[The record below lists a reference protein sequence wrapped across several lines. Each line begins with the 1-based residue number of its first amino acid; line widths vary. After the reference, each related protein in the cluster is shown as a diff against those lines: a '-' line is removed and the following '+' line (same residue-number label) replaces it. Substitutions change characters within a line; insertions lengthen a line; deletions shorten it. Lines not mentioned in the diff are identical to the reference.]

1 MRVNLLQRENIKA
14 VIDAVRAMGVA
25 ERDNFDTSDLFDAR
39 NPRQVW
45 ICILALGRAAYGI
58 SGYEGPCVGKV
69 EKGKAKGG
77 HGASTGGLWGKAG
90 GAYNSADSGVAIASR
105 QLE

>member
-1 MRVNLLQRENIKA
+1 M
-14 VIDAVRAMGVA
+14 
-25 ERDNFDTSDLFDAR
+25 
-39 NPRQVW
+39 W

-90 GAYNSADSGVAIASR
+90 GAYNTLTLVWPSLPGSLSDDSGLGDCMHA
-105 QLE
+105 E